1 MKSQWQGSQTLSQD
15 TGTSEIYFH
24 EGFVVFSKYRSFEA
38 DFSSIESDFTVIVHH
53 TPSMLCALLAAMAT
67 TIARMEPLESEM
79 AAAIPLTA
87 ANTLIEVFIAKCRST
102 GSRTVLLCVRVLHL
116 RDWRCVQPYRR
127 RGVRCSCRARHRGHH
142 VHETYCEWP
151 HE

>member
-116 RDWRCVQPYRR
+116 RDC
-127 RGVRCSCRARHRGHH
+127 RCSCRARHRGHH